1 MSLTVLKDNR
11 FFSLWPM
18 KTIEVDDV
26 RKMYERMGY
35 TVTLED
41 RAMQIT
47 KPYLKN
53 DDSNLDET
61 PF

>member
-26 RKMYERMGY
+26 RKIYERMGY

-47 KPYLKN
+47 KPYLNN
-53 DDSNLDET
+53 DDSNLDEA